1 LSNAPRGGR
10 VPHAAVKAER
20 DYRHR
25 LCEEVEE
32 EMAVTF
38 FIAVQYKSYTDI
50 IEEFWRDGS

>member
-25 LCEEVEE
+25 LREEVEE
-32 EMAVTF
+32 MAVAF
-38 FIAVQYKSYTDI
+38 FIALQYKPYADV